1 MGKGKDLSDFE
12 KGQIVMARR
21 LGQSISKTASIVGCS
36 RAAVVS
42 TFQKWSREGKLVN
55 QRLGHGRRRLI
66 DESGERRLA
75 QLVQSNRKATVAQIA
90 EEVNAGSDR
99 KMSEWTVHRSL
110 LRLGLRRRRGT
121 RSRKDGG
128 GRANEAFRPS
138 VPDGPTEDSP
148 ALVGQG
154 SDQEVR
160 TESSGGTSEQ
170 TEEDPPGGN

>member
-42 TFQKWSREGKLVN
+42 TFQKWSKEGKLVN

-66 DESGERRLA
+66 DESGERRLT

-90 EEVNAGSDR
+90 EEVNAGSEK

-121 RSRKDGG
+121 RGRKDGG
-128 GRANEAFRPS
+128 GRVNEASRPS
-138 VPDGPTEDSP
+138 VPDGATQDLHS
-148 ALVGQG
+148 G
-154 SDQEVR
+154 SSAAPVDQEDQP
-160 TESSGGTSEQ
+160 SGGTLKQKEK
-170 TEEDPPGGN
+170 DPPGGN